1 MSGLLPRELSEVR
14 AVLAGLPGLRI
25 HSVVLA
31 PESREYAACQ
41 FRVGSRSAQFRA
53 AKNTPEKAGLF
64 VALWQRSA
72 DGPIRPFDA
81 DDDAELFLIR
91 ARTGGPRG
99 HFVFRKEVLIER
111 GIVSQSGIGGKRGFR
126 VYPPWCSGL
135 NAQARRTQLWQSA
148 CFLFDDA
155 SPAQIEGHYAC

>member
-1 MSGLLPRELSEVR
+1 MSCRNTGYPPEPT
-14 AVLAGLPGLRI
+14 AGLGRSGERAAAPRI
-25 HSVVLA
+25 
-31 PESREYAACQ
+31 
-41 FRVGSRSAQFRA
+41 VGSPRGPGRPSRA

-64 VALWQRSA
+64 VTLWQRSA

-126 VYPPWCSGL
+126 VYLPWCSGL

-148 CFLFDDA
+148 CFLFDGA